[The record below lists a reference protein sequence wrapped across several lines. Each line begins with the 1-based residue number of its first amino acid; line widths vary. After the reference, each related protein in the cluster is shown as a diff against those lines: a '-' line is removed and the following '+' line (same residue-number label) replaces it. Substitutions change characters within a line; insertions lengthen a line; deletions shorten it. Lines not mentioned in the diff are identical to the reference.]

1 MEEKEKEGK
10 GWMIAA
16 GAIALSVLA
25 GSTAYIAG
33 RTDQAVAH
41 SRNPEVK
48 DCYIGRVREAG
59 QAAVS
64 RVLICKENRT

>member
-16 GAIALSVLA
+16 GALALTCIV

-41 SRNPEVK
+41 SRNPEVR

-59 QAAVS
+59 QAAATH
-64 RVLICKENRT
+64 VLICKENRV